1 MSCMFV
7 GEEQRVVEMMR
18 LGYRSAII
26 RTTVPSVTWLRLRR
40 IARHLG
46 VQKMDRGPLPTSRR
60 LLRTAK
66 SCLGGSTLMA
76 IYETLHSNA
85 TNVVDIA
92 ALEKALLIYSSIRT
106 DYRNLGEYI
115 DNNAAWV
122 LARDLR
128 SADVFWADCSCGFRY
143 LIASDSLRPDV
154 CPACVTQKN
163 TTQSKKKKNAARPI
177 LSAAS
182 ENRFLAHVAL
192 SQ

>member
-7 GEEQRVVEMMR
+7 GNEQRVVEMMR

-66 SCLGGSTLMA
+66 SCLGGSTLMT

-85 TNVVDIA
+85 NTVVDIA
-92 ALEKALLIYSSIRT
+92 ALEKALLIYSGIRA
-106 DYRNLGEYI
+106 DYRSLGEYI

-128 SADVFWADCSCGFRY
+128 STDVFWADCSCGFRY
-143 LIASDSLRPDV
+143 LIANDSLRPDV

-163 TTQSKKKKNAARPI
+163 TAQYKQKKNAARSM
-177 LSAAS
+177 LSAATD
-182 ENRFLAHVAL
+182 NRFTAHVAL
-192 SQ
+192 GP